1 VEEVYVSGYEHPI
14 EHYGQFYLEAGDAAR
29 AQAVREA
36 AMATARQ
43 FIGETAAYG
52 FMVYNLGCFY
62 VKIGRAGRSLPALGE
77 ALARVPRLRAWIR
90 DDPERAAL
98 HAAPAF
104 QALVADA
111 GEGGTANDERHQRMA
126 EA

>member
-77 ALARVPRLRAWIR
+77 ALARVP
-90 DDPERAAL
+90 
-98 HAAPAF
+98 PARVD
-104 QALVADA
+104 QGRPRTGGVARRPRVP
-111 GEGGTANDERHQRMA
+111 GGGRGRRRRGPR
-126 EA
+126 